1 MNVYFRKC
9 SSGYSI
15 RWLEE
20 GRARDWE
27 PVVDHQVRNGEG
39 YIWNLLTI
47 SVES

>member
-1 MNVYFRKC
+1 MNAYFRKC
-9 SSGYSI
+9 SSDCSI

-27 PVVDHQVRNGEG
+27 PIADHPVRHDEG